1 MHKIRYFSYTRPLA
15 CIEKKIMNHILIV
28 IFILTTHLSYC
39 QNNNDHWRM
48 SKEQAENIVNE
59 TLKDSTLHNVIG
71 NKAILTTD
79 KKVIKFS
86 ELILFDIYGKKNIEK
101 QKPYD
106 VFLIDKYWLISGTLS
121 KGTLGGTFMM
131 IIDSR
136 NYKIIR
142 LTHGK

>member
-1 MHKIRYFSYTRPLA
+1 MIHFK
-15 CIEKKIMNHILIV
+15 HILIP
-28 IFILTTHLSYC
+28 IFLLTTYLSYS
-39 QNNNDHWRM
+39 QDNNDHWRI
-48 SKEQAENIVNE
+48 SKEQAKSIANE

-71 NKAILTTD
+71 KESILITE
-79 KKVIKFS
+79 KKVIKFA
-86 ELILFDIYGKKNIEK
+86 EFILFDIYGKKNVEN

-106 VFLIDKYWLISGTLS
+106 IFQIDKYWLISGTLS

-131 IIDSR
+131 MIDSR